1 MGFCC
6 LFMCLKF
13 FSLLPS
19 TQWMGPGT
27 KRCPVPPM
35 AQEVTEAV
43 QKQDREGEPHGT
55 IWGLSQVST
64 EWCPLQFYLSVLH
77 SLGKVPD
84 NGSSIQALTRRNLQ
98 NYLQNLQHLPSLP
111 LCAHLPRSALEHK
124 ELFPACLDFC
134 SAWCLPGS
142 RTDGTMGQVTN
153 HGSQMK
159 GKTKCW

>member
-35 AQEVTEAV
+35 VQEVTEAV

-55 IWGLSQVST
+55 I
-64 EWCPLQFYLSVLH
+64 
-77 SLGKVPD
+77 
-84 NGSSIQALTRRNLQ
+84 
-98 NYLQNLQHLPSLP
+98 
-111 LCAHLPRSALEHK
+111 
-124 ELFPACLDFC
+124 
-134 SAWCLPGS
+134 
-142 RTDGTMGQVTN
+142 
-153 HGSQMK
+153 
-159 GKTKCW
+159 